1 MNTAI
6 NNTNAFPIS
15 AREHI
20 LLKVLEVLSP
30 IAQSCG
36 ATLHRSPTVAL
47 DKSECPA
54 LVVFAE
60 LEKIEKNNM
69 INIRTLQIRIVAL
82 ARAVEV
88 SAAETEADKLMTAA
102 YRALW
107 TSSNL
112 DGLAQSLRDIE
123 WEWEIEEADG
133 VVAAIPMKMQIEY
146 RTAVGYLTP

>member
-1 MNTAI
+1 
-6 NNTNAFPIS
+6 
-15 AREHI
+15 
-20 LLKVLEVLSP
+20 
-30 IAQSCG
+30 
-36 ATLHRSPTVAL
+36 
-47 DKSECPA
+47 
-54 LVVFAE
+54 
-60 LEKIEKNNM
+60 
-69 INIRTLQIRIVAL
+69 VAL
-82 ARAVEV
+82 ARAIEA

-112 DGLAQSLRDIE
+112 GGLAQSMRDVE